1 MERHDMMQVGL
12 SRIMEG
18 QHLSRTEAR
27 SVMEQIM
34 SGSATQAQIGGLL
47 TALRLKGE
55 TVDEI
60 TGFAEAMRSYA
71 SPVQA
76 EEGSGRLLDTC
87 GTGGSG
93 IHKFNISTVSAII
106 AASMSVRVAKHG
118 NRSASGRAGSADVLE
133 ALGVNIHLTSDQA
146 RSCLDR
152 IGICFYSH
160 SCIIRL

>member
-12 SRIMEG
+12 SRIIEG

-76 EEGSGRLLDTC
+76 EEGSGRLLTHVEPRFRD
-87 GTGGSG
+87 SQ
-93 IHKFNISTVSAII
+93 V
-106 AASMSVRVAKHG
+106 
-118 NRSASGRAGSADVLE
+118 
-133 ALGVNIHLTSDQA
+133 
-146 RSCLDR
+146 
-152 IGICFYSH
+152 
-160 SCIIRL
+160 